1 MLGFPQMENVD
12 NLWKTFLPLFPV
24 DNSRPKNDCNKVF
37 HGDFSLTFKTFR
49 VYPRL
54 VEKFCTPLWITGN
67 SRFRLTLN
75 TRFPVACASSLAG
88 ENGCQ
93 EAPRPL

>member
-1 MLGFPQMENVD
+1 MENVD
-12 NLWKTFLPLFPV
+12 NLWKTFLAQFRV
-24 DNSRPKNDCNKVF
+24 DNSTPGNDCNKVF
-37 HGDFSLTFKTFR
+37 HVDFFVALELSRL
-49 VYPRL
+49 YPRE

-75 TRFPVACASSLAG
+75 SAFRVSCAPSPAG

-93 EAPRPL
+93 EPPRPL